1 MQDLRL
7 AVRTLLATPVVTA
20 VAVLSLALGIG
31 ANTAI
36 FSLVNSLLLRTLPV
50 ADPQRL
56 VILSGRRNSGV
67 RPAFSYA
74 TFDQIRRPGQGFD
87 GALAYSNCCGK
98 ATLKIGGEPLPVDRF
113 FVSGDFFGTLGV
125 SALVGRLLTPADD
138 VPGGGPDGPAA
149 VISYKLWQE
158 RFGGAVSVIGA
169 PVTLERVAVTI
180 VGVAPPEFLGIEV
193 GRPFDVI
200 LPIKTEPLI
209 LPSIAFDDNVTW
221 LSIMLRLKPGV
232 SLSEA
237 TAALRSVQP
246 QIRAGSLPK
255 QFPSEFLKDPFVLE
269 PAGAGASTLR
279 ERFERPLVAILVFV
293 ALVLLIACANIANLL
308 LARGAA
314 RRHELSVRVAL
325 GASRWRLARQL
336 LAESVA
342 LAVAGATLGLVFAR
356 WATRLLVAQLNTS
369 TTPVALDLSL
379 DWRVLAFTAATMA
392 ATAMAFGIV
401 PALRATRVAPM
412 DALRE
417 HGRVHGEAGGLGGGW
432 SGGLIVAQ
440 VALSLLLVVAAGL
453 FVRTFE
459 RLAHAPLG
467 FDRDRILM
475 VTITAPTVAA
485 ADRNPFY
492 HQLVKAAAAVP
503 GVAHAGGSLN
513 PPIAGTL
520 VGDVIVTDPGVVP
533 GPDAEVVSQ
542 YTDITPGSLAAYGT
556 PILAGRDIDDHDTDA
571 APRVMVVNEALARRF
586 FPGRNPIG
594 APIALT
600 YRSGQTGDVPLGTW
614 TVVGIAGDA
623 AYRSVRA
630 PMRPTLYAAMKQR
643 GGSPILQTYF
653 YISVRSASGSPA
665 LLTRSVAAALTA
677 VNRDLTMTFRAMT
690 TIVDESLAQDRLVA
704 MLSGFFGALAL
715 LLAGLGLYGVTAY
728 AVARRRT
735 EIGIRMALGAPP
747 AGVVRLVLARVA
759 LLVGAGIIVGAGASL
774 WASTFIASLLYG
786 LAPRDP
792 VTLIGAAITL
802 AAVAAL
808 AGWLPAY
815 RASRID
821 PAEALREG

>member
-7 AVRTLLATPVVTA
+7 AVRTLVSTPVVTT
-20 VAVLSLALGIG
+20 VAVLSLSLGIG

-36 FSLVNSLLLRTLPV
+36 FSLVNSLILRTLPV

-56 VILSGRRNSGV
+56 VILSGRRDSGA

-74 TFDQIRRPGQGFD
+74 TFDQIRWHGQAFD

-98 ATLKIGGEPLPVDRF
+98 ATLTIGGEPLPVDRF
-113 FVSGDFFGTLGV
+113 FVSGDFFDTLGM

-138 VPGGGPDGPAA
+138 VPGGGPNGPAA
-149 VISYKLWQE
+149 VISYRQWQE
-158 RFGGAVSVIGA
+158 RFGGAVSIVGA
-169 PVTLERVAVTI
+169 PITLERVAVTI
-180 VGVAPPEFLGIEV
+180 VGVTPPEFLGVEV

-209 LPSIAFDDNVTW
+209 LPSIAFNDDITW
-221 LSIMLRLKPGV
+221 LNIMLRMKPGV
-232 SLSEA
+232 SLASA
-237 TAALRSVQP
+237 TSALRAVQP
-246 QIRAGSLPK
+246 QVRAGSVPK
-255 QFPSEFLKDPFVLE
+255 QFPSEFLKEPFVLE
-269 PAGAGASTLR
+269 PAGAGTSTLR
-279 ERFERPLVAILVFV
+279 ARFERPLVAILVVV

-314 RRHELSVRVAL
+314 RRHELSIRLAL

-336 LAESVA
+336 LVESLV
-342 LAVAGATLGLVFAR
+342 LAVAGAILGFVFAN
-356 WATRLLVAQLNTS
+356 WATRLIVAQLSTS
-369 TTPVALDLSL
+369 MTPVALNLSL
-379 DWRVLAFTAATMA
+379 DWRVLAFTAVTMV
-392 ATAMAFGIV
+392 ATAMVFGVV
-401 PALRATRVAPM
+401 PALRATRVSPM

-417 HGRVHGEAGGLGGGW
+417 HGRVAGEARGFGGW

-459 RLAHAPLG
+459 RLAAAPLG
-467 FDRDRILM
+467 LDRDHVLLI
-475 VTITAPTVAA
+475 TITAPTVPA
-485 ADRNPFY
+485 ADRNLFY
-492 HQLVKAAAAVP
+492 RRLVSAAASVP

-520 VGDVIVTDPGVVP
+520 VGDIVVTEPGVVP
-533 GPDAEVVSQ
+533 RPDAEVVSQ
-542 YTDITPGSLAAYGT
+542 YTDITPGALASYGT
-556 PILAGRDIDDHDTDA
+556 PILAGRDIDDRDTDV
-571 APRVMVVNEALARRF
+571 APQVMLVNEAFVRRF
-586 FPGRNPIG
+586 FPGRNLVG
-594 APIALT
+594 APVALT
-600 YRSGQTGDVPLGTW
+600 YRSGQYGDVPLG
-614 TVVGIAGDA
+614 VRMVAGIVGDA
-623 AYRSVRA
+623 AYRSIRT
-630 PMRPTLYAAMKQR
+630 PMRPTIYVPMAQR
-643 GGSPILQTYF
+643 GGDPILQTYF
-653 YISVRSASGSPA
+653 YIAVRSASGSPA

-677 VNRDLTMTFRAMT
+677 VNRDLTLTFRSLST
-690 TIVDESLAQDRLVA
+690 VVDESLAQDRLVA
-704 MLSGFFGALAL
+704 MLSGFFGVLAL

-759 LLVGAGIIVGAGASL
+759 LLVGTGVIVGAGVSLGASR
-774 WASTFIASLLYG
+774 FIASLLYG

-792 VTLIGAAITL
+792 VTLAGAAITL
-802 AAVAAL
+802 TAVAAL

-821 PAEALREG
+821 PAQVLREG